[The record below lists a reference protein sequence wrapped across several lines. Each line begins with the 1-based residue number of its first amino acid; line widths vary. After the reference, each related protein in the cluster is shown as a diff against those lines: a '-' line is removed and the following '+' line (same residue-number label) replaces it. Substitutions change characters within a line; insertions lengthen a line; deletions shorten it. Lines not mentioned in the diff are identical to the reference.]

1 MFKEFPKFESEE
13 IKEKVDKE
21 SKEEMETEKVSDVKE
36 YILKHKEKKC
46 SDEDLIDDYFKNN
59 YDISFDVRLSAKEK
73 KYISLAKSVE
83 KGMRRINDIFN
94 ALENKAKDFEKKNK
108 KEEAQK
114 CYEIMTKESDKVRG
128 LEEKQILARKEC
140 KFEGKVLP
148 LALDFDPITIAQQ
161 SEEAIKY
168 IPEQHM
174 KKLVK
179 SKALVRIEQKL
190 DYGNQ
195 RGKYIA
201 YANGGVIRIFGA
213 GRVEETIEGRRLED
227 VPDWKFTLV
236 HEFGHSLIECLHSSG
251 SKSDKNLYLEFRDLF
266 EKEKDNE
273 QRFFRDHAIKDK
285 NDPLGVQLFPD
296 EAFADS
302 YALFILDPDK
312 SKKVNPDFHNYMKE
326 KIFSF

>member
-13 IKEKVDKE
+13 IKEKIDKE

-94 ALENKAKDFEKKNK
+94 TLENKAKDFEKKNK

-161 SEEAIKY
+161 SEEAMKY
-168 IPEQHM
+168 IPE
-174 KKLVK
+174 
-179 SKALVRIEQKL
+179 
-190 DYGNQ
+190 
-195 RGKYIA
+195 
-201 YANGGVIRIFGA
+201 
-213 GRVEETIEGRRLED
+213 
-227 VPDWKFTLV
+227 
-236 HEFGHSLIECLHSSG
+236 
-251 SKSDKNLYLEFRDLF
+251 
-266 EKEKDNE
+266 
-273 QRFFRDHAIKDK
+273 
-285 NDPLGVQLFPD
+285 
-296 EAFADS
+296 
-302 YALFILDPDK
+302 
-312 SKKVNPDFHNYMKE
+312 
-326 KIFSF
+326 